1 MKKKIN
7 EDLLIKHLLG
17 ETTREER
24 ALVDKWIFEHED
36 NRRKYDSF
44 KLIWDTSRNLA
55 QTTAV
60 DENEAW
66 NRFKKR
72 VNEKSNLDQQ
82 KTWNKFSILKVAA
95 ILIFASIGLWLTY
108 SIYGNYKRDNLI
120 TLQSTT
126 ETIADTL
133 SDGSIIFL
141 NKDSEIQFPKQFA
154 KNNRTIRL
162 IKGEAFFDIAPDAE
176 KPFIVNVKDV
186 KVKVVGTSF
195 NINTNRG
202 LTDIIVES
210 GIVEVEKKDIII
222 RLKRNERV
230 TIDKESSQLEK
241 KEVSDQLYQYY
252 RTKEFVADDTPL
264 YRLIEVLNEAYD
276 ANIAIEDKD
285 LENLSLNTTFKNK
298 SLDSIVNIICET
310 FNIKKKQREGQ
321 IILYR

>member
-1 MKKKIN
+1 
-7 EDLLIKHLLG
+7 
-17 ETTREER
+17 
-24 ALVDKWIFEHED
+24 
-36 NRRKYDSF
+36 
-44 KLIWDTSRNLA
+44 
-55 QTTAV
+55 
-60 DENEAW
+60 
-66 NRFKKR
+66 
-72 VNEKSNLDQQ
+72 
-82 KTWNKFSILKVAA
+82 
-95 ILIFASIGLWLTY
+95 
-108 SIYGNYKRDNLI
+108 
-120 TLQSTT
+120 
-126 ETIADTL
+126 

-264 YRLIEVLNEAYD
+264 YRLIEV
-276 ANIAIEDKD
+276 
-285 LENLSLNTTFKNK
+285 
-298 SLDSIVNIICET
+298 
-310 FNIKKKQREGQ
+310 
-321 IILYR
+321 